1 MGRLLL
7 ICRLAARDL
16 KHRPGTA
23 VLLLLA
29 LTAATTALTLGLA
42 LHGTTSQPFQ
52 RTKQATNG
60 PDVVAT
66 AASAEDAAPLLHA
79 AGVAAHSGPY
89 PYTYV
94 TLKADDR
101 TAGAQVQGR
110 DQQQARVDQPE
121 LTQGTWMRPGQ
132 IVLERSFAD
141 ELGVRASDRVT
152 LNGRSF
158 RVAGI
163 AVTAASTLL
172 DPHLCY
178 AACDLSTEQLA
189 RKVPGVA
196 WLTRQDAISL
206 ATTTEPVSYLV
217 GLKLKDPADA
227 PRFAVAY
234 DQDQALSVQ
243 SWQDISFNASL
254 LVRNEQRVMLAGSW
268 LLILLAVAGVAVLVG
283 GRMADQ
289 TRRVGLLKAVG
300 SPPGLVA
307 AVLLAEHLVVAV
319 AAAAAG
325 LVAGRLIAPLLTNP
339 GEGLIGAAGPPAIG
353 AGTAALVVAVALG
366 VAMVAT
372 LLPAVRAARASTVA
386 ALADA
391 SRPPRRGGLL
401 IRVSSRLP
409 VPLLLGLRL
418 IARRPRRA
426 LLNIASVTVTAS
438 GIVAVL
444 CVHASSGNGRY
455 ASAGLDNPV
464 TGRLNQVI
472 LVLTVALVTLAAAN
486 AILMSWATVLDTRH
500 PSALTRALGATPR
513 QVSSGLAAAQVLPAA
528 IGAMLGV
535 PGGIALFGAVDKGGA
550 TITPAAPWLVATV
563 LGTILAVAAVTYLPA
578 WLGTQRPAGRTLA
591 AETK

>member
-1 MGRLLL
+1 VGRLLL

-42 LHGTTSQPFQ
+42 LHGTTSQPFLQ
-52 RTKQATNG
+52 TKQATNG

-66 AASAEDAAPLLHA
+66 SGSPQDAAPLLHA
-79 AGVAAHSGPY
+79 AEVTAHSGPY

-94 TLKADDR
+94 TLKANGR

-110 DQQQARVDQPE
+110 DEQQAPVDQPE
-121 LTQGTWMRPGQ
+121 LTQGTWVRPGEV
-132 IVLERSFAD
+132 VLERSFAD
-141 ELGVRASDRVT
+141 ELGVRAGDQVT

-158 RVAGI
+158 RVAGV

-189 RKVPGVA
+189 GKVPGVA
-196 WLTRQDAISL
+196 WLTRQDATSL
-206 ATTTEPVSYLV
+206 ATTEPVSYMLD
-217 GLKLKDPADA
+217 LKLKDPADA
-227 PRFAVAY
+227 PRFASAY

-243 SWQDISFNASL
+243 SWQDISFNASI

-300 SPPGLVA
+300 SSPGLVA

-319 AAAAAG
+319 VAAVAG
-325 LVAGRLIAPLLTNP
+325 IVAGRLIAPLLTNP
-339 GEGLIGAAGPPAIG
+339 GEGLIGAAGPPALG
-353 AGTAALVVAVALG
+353 AETAALVVAVALG
-366 VAMVAT
+366 VAMAAT
-372 LLPAVRAARASTVA
+372 LLPAIRAARASTVA

-464 TGRLNQVI
+464 TGKLNQVM
-472 LVLTVALVTLAAAN
+472 LVLTVALVTLAAVN

-500 PSALTRALGATPR
+500 PSALTRALGATPQ

-535 PGGIALFGAVDKGGA
+535 PGGIALFGAVDKGG
-550 TITPAAPWLVATV
+550 TTVTPATPWLVATV

-578 WLGTQRPAGRTLA
+578 WLGTQHPAGRTLA